1 MLCITHLGLLRQAP
15 SSAGSSE
22 KAKQETSLHGTLKL
36 MKGRAVSEL
45 LQHNG
50 SSVSSQFLPMGL
62 AHSQCANNDNYLD
75 CYYCYYYYL
84 SHRAKTV
91 FLVGKIRAFL
101 SILFKIY
108 RVKKHSRAH
117 LK

>member
-45 LQHNG
+45 CNIMDHL
-50 SSVSSQFLPMGL
+50 L
-62 AHSQCANNDNYLD
+62 AHSSYP
-75 CYYCYYYYL
+75 
-84 SHRAKTV
+84 
-91 FLVGKIRAFL
+91 
-101 SILFKIY
+101 
-108 RVKKHSRAH
+108 RVWLIVSVQTMITTLIAIIVTIIF
-117 LK
+117 